1 MNGKRI
7 LLIVGGGIAA
17 YKSLDLVRRLKERG
31 ASVRAILTK
40 GGAEF
45 ITPLS
50 LSVLTGEKTFTELFD
65 LKDEAEIGHIRLS
78 READLVVVAPAT
90 ADLLAKMAQ
99 GLATDLA
106 STVVL
111 ATDKTVLAAPA
122 MNVRMWQHPATRRNL
137 ATLRQDG
144 IRFVGPDEG
153 EMACGEYGPGRMA
166 EPQAI
171 VAAIEKI
178 LGEGAEP
185 RAGATPIRS
194 LAGMR
199 VLITSGPTHEPI
211 DPVRYIANRSSG
223 KQGHALA
230 RAAVSLGADV
240 TLVTG
245 PVSLPDPDG
254 VRVVR
259 VETAEEMLAAAL
271 ASLPA
276 DIAIC
281 AAAVAD
287 WRAAGATT
295 QKLKKEGGA
304 TSLRLTE
311 NPDILATLAKPGPK
325 RPRLVIGFAA
335 ETENLIANASEKRRR
350 QGRRLDRRQR
360 RFAGHRRDGRRR
372 HANPSRHRRGRR
384 GLAASEQGR
393 DGDAPPCPRGGDARR
408 QAPGGGMS
416 VTVRVKRLPH
426 GEGLPLP
433 SYQSKEAAGLD
444 VVAGVPEGAAV
455 AIPPG
460 ARALIP
466 TGFALELPRGYEAQV
481 RPRSGL
487 ALKHGVTLLN
497 SPGTIDSDYRGEL
510 MVILV
515 NHGDEPFL
523 VRRGERIAQ
532 LVIAPVSHAE
542 IVAAEE
548 LAATSRGPGG
558 FGSTG

>member
-1 MNGKRI
+1 VNGKRI

-40 GGAEF
+40 GGAAF

-171 VAAIEKI
+171 LAAIEKI

-230 RAAVSLGADV
+230 RAAVSLGAEV

-304 TSLRLTE
+304 PSLRLTQ

-325 RPRLVIGFAA
+325 RPRLLIGFAA
-335 ETENLIANASEKRRR
+335 ETENLIANACEKRIAK
-350 QGRRLDRRQR
+350 GADWIV
-360 RFAGHRRDGRRR
+360 
-372 HANPSRHRRGRR
+372 AN
-384 GLAASEQGR
+384 
-393 DGDAPPCPRGGDARR
+393 
-408 QAPGGGMS
+408 
-416 VTVRVKRLPH
+416 
-426 GEGLPLP
+426 
-433 SYQSKEAAGLD
+433 D
-444 VVAGVPEGAAV
+444 V
-455 AIPPG
+455 
-460 ARALIP
+460 
-466 TGFALELPRGYEAQV
+466 
-481 RPRSGL
+481 
-487 ALKHGVTLLN
+487 
-497 SPGTIDSDYRGEL
+497 SPGTGVMGGDGTQIH
-510 MVILV
+510 LV
-515 NHGDEPFL
+515 TAAGVEDWPAL
-523 VRRGERIAQ
+523 SKDATAMRLLARAAATLAAKR
-532 LVIAPVSHAE
+532 P
-542 IVAAEE
+542 AAE
-548 LAATSRGPGG
+548 
-558 FGSTG
+558 